1 MWRNAIIHYEKSDDD
16 IIFATTMRK
25 LTTLIALLLLLPSI
39 NGSPVTS
46 GEAEKVLRDLDREI
60 KLFESY
66 KSRRVIRIDS
76 LKTNRSAMAVGSI
89 PWL

>member
-60 KLFESY
+60 KLFG
-66 KSRRVIRIDS
+66 RIVINLCLGVYFAYSEDEELGVVDS
-76 LKTNRSAMAVGSI
+76 V
-89 PWL
+89 